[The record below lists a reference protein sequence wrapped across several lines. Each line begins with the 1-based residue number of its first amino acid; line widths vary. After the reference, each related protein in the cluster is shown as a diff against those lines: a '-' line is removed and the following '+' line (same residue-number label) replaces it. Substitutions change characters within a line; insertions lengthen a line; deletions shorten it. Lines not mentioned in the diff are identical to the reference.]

1 MSVLEAFDLY
11 RFYHTGE
18 DETLALRGV
27 SLHVDAGE
35 MVVVMGP
42 SGSGKSTLLS
52 CLVGLDEPDG
62 GHVELL
68 GKRLTRRPEAER
80 AAMRAAEIGI
90 LLQSRNL
97 FDHLSITEN
106 MRLQMRLAHKFDKQR
121 IGMLID
127 MVGLTDRRHARPSQL
142 SGGEAARAGLAVAL
156 STHPNVLLADEP
168 TGEVDAETEQHIL
181 HLLASRRQE
190 GGATLIVTHS
200 DALAARADRVVRL
213 FDGRVVNG

>member
-97 FDHLSITEN
+97 FEHLSVTDN
-106 MRLQMRLAHKFDKQR
+106 MRLQMHLAHKFDKQR
-121 IGMLID
+121 LGMLID

-181 HLLASRRQE
+181 HLLALRRLE

-213 FDGRVVNG
+213 FDGRVING